1 MLTTKDYSV
10 FHILDTTIQFTGAKL
25 ANKCLPGD
33 QVEWDVQK
41 NQCNLVSRGNH
52 SLIVG
57 TLELTNKSKYGLTN
71 RQLPMY
77 LFTPYDQSY
86 PHFIV
91 GSSEKDVSR
100 NIIALISFGEW
111 TQSSTFPRGN
121 IQTILG
127 HSGDFEPEYQALI
140 WQACPWKYSPKEKYT
155 AGCCQNRSRLEET
168 YTPMLND
175 NLVRTPLTGYIKGCC
190 QNHSKND
197 WSETYTF
204 NIDPPGCRD
213 VDDVFTFEQLSDGWN
228 VTITISDVSAYVE
241 PGSNVDKMAEQIGQT
256 LYNNDG
262 GVLRPMLPPQYSE
275 EVCSLLTG
283 KDSYGLSMSF
293 NWNSKEQSITN
304 IKWFASILKV
314 DRSYT
319 YEEFQKSDSP
329 YTKPLQQIASYLAD
343 RHSPDSHEWVEQMML
358 FYNREAGKLL
368 KKAGQG
374 VLRRHS
380 QPNLERLTAFQ
391 ESGIFELEKFAY
403 SSAEYCLSTERET
416 VHYGLET
423 DAYAHASSPIR
434 RYADLVNQRILKE
447 IIKQENQIDEKFIN
461 VYQMNRRGKA
471 VKRFSRDI
479 DFLKAISTGET
490 RFNAIIVE
498 HKMIS
503 PDKKKIKLYVRK
515 WGRMVSAWFKCMPNA
530 NNDNVVLS
538 RDEMREIDVTLY
550 REVEIQCVFMPNA
563 RNWKERVVIQIV

>member
-10 FHILDTTIQFTGAKL
+10 FHIINTTIQFTGAKL

-33 QVEWDVQK
+33 QVEWDVQN
-41 NQCNLVSRGNH
+41 NQCKLVSRGNH
-52 SLIVG
+52 NWIVG

-91 GSSEKDVSR
+91 GSSEKDFSR

-111 TQSSTFPRGN
+111 TPSSTFPRGN

-127 HSGDFEPEYQALI
+127 NSGDFEAESQAI
-140 WQACPWKYSPKEKYT
+140 MWQACPWKYSSKE
-155 AGCCQNRSRLEET
+155 Q

-175 NLVRTPLTGYIKGCC
+175 NIVRTVLKG
-190 QNHSKND
+190 
-197 WSETYTF
+197 YTF

-213 VDDVFTFEQLSDGWN
+213 VDDVFTFEKISDGWN
-228 VTITISDVSAYVE
+228 VTITISDVAAYVE
-241 PGSNVDKMAEQIGQT
+241 QGSNVDKMAEKISQT
-256 LYNNDG
+256 LYNNEG
-262 GVLRPMLPPQYSE
+262 GVVRPMLPPQYSE
-275 EVCSLLTG
+275 EVCSLLPG

-293 NWNSKEQSITN
+293 IWNSKEQGITD
-304 IKWFASILKV
+304 IKWFSSIVKV

-319 YEEFQKSDSP
+319 YEEFQRSNSP
-329 YTKPLQQIASYLAD
+329 YIKPLEQIASYLAD
-343 RHSPDSHEWVEQMML
+343 RNSADSHEWVEQMML

-368 KKAGQG
+368 KGSGQG

-380 QPNLERLTAFQ
+380 QPNLERLEAFQ
-391 ESGIFELEKFAY
+391 KSGIIELEKFAY
-403 SSAEYCLSTERET
+403 SSAEYCLSTEPET
-416 VHYGLET
+416 VHYGLGT
-423 DAYAHASSPIR
+423 DAYAHVSSPIR

-447 IIKQENQIDEKFIN
+447 IIKQENKNDEKSIN

-479 DFLKAISTGET
+479 DFLKAISTGDT

-498 HKMIS
+498 KKIFD
-503 PDKKKIKLYVRK
+503 DKIKIKLYVRK
-515 WGRMVSAWFKCMPNA
+515 WGRIVSTWFKSV
-530 NNDNVVLS
+530 NDKTYLKSKCSTSENIVLS
-538 RDEMREIDVTLY
+538 RDESREIDVTLY
-550 REVEIQCVFMPNA
+550 REVEIGCVFMPNA

>member
-10 FHILDTTIQFTGAKL
+10 FHIINTTIQFTGAKL

-33 QVEWDVQK
+33 QVEWDVQN
-41 NQCNLVSRGNH
+41 NQCKLVSRGNH
-52 SLIVG
+52 NWIVG

-91 GSSEKDVSR
+91 GSSEKDFSR

-111 TQSSTFPRGN
+111 TPSSTFPRGN

-127 HSGDFEPEYQALI
+127 NSGDFEAESQAI
-140 WQACPWKYSPKEKYT
+140 MWQACPWKYSSKE
-155 AGCCQNRSRLEET
+155 Q

-175 NLVRTPLTGYIKGCC
+175 NIVRTVLKG
-190 QNHSKND
+190 
-197 WSETYTF
+197 YTF

-213 VDDVFTFEQLSDGWN
+213 VDDVFTFEKISDGWN
-228 VTITISDVSAYVE
+228 VTITISDVAAYVE
-241 PGSNVDKMAEQIGQT
+241 QGSNVDKMAEKISQT
-256 LYNNDG
+256 LYNNEG
-262 GVLRPMLPPQYSE
+262 GVVRPMLPPQYSE
-275 EVCSLLTG
+275 EVCSLLPG

-293 NWNSKEQSITN
+293 IWNSKEQGITD
-304 IKWFASILKV
+304 IKWFSSIVKV

-319 YEEFQKSDSP
+319 YEEFQRSNSP
-329 YTKPLQQIASYLAD
+329 YIKPLEQIASYLAD

-368 KKAGQG
+368 KGSGQG

-380 QPNLERLTAFQ
+380 QPNLERLEAFQ
-391 ESGIFELEKFAY
+391 KSGIIELEKFAY
-403 SSAEYCLSTERET
+403 SSAEYCLSTEPET
-416 VHYGLET
+416 VHYGLGT
-423 DAYAHASSPIR
+423 DAYAHVSSPIR

-447 IIKQENQIDEKFIN
+447 IIKQENKNDEKSIN

-479 DFLKAISTGET
+479 DFLKAISTGDT

-498 HKMIS
+498 KKIFD
-503 PDKKKIKLYVRK
+503 DKIKIKLYVRK
-515 WGRMVSAWFKCMPNA
+515 WGRIVSTWFKSV
-530 NNDNVVLS
+530 NDKTYLKSKCSTSENIVLS
-538 RDEMREIDVTLY
+538 RDESREIDVTLY
-550 REVEIQCVFMPNA
+550 REVEIGCVFMPNA

>member
-1 MLTTKDYSV
+1 MSTRNITMLTTKDYRV
-10 FHILDTTIQFTGAKL
+10 FHILDTTIQFTGPKL

-33 QVEWDVQK
+33 QVEWDIQK
-41 NQCNLVSRGNH
+41 NQCKLISRGNH

-121 IQTILG
+121 LQTILG
-127 HSGDFEPEYQALI
+127 HSGDFEAESQAI
-140 WQACPWKYSPKEKYT
+140 MWQACPWKYSSKESY
-155 AGCCQNRSRLEET
+155 L
-168 YTPMLND
+168 PMLND
-175 NLVRTPLTGYIKGCC
+175 NIVRTVLKGY
-190 QNHSKND
+190 S
-197 WSETYTF
+197 F

-213 VDDVFTFEQLSDGWN
+213 VDDVFTFEQVPDGWN
-228 VTITISDVSAYVE
+228 VTITISDVAAYVE
-241 PGSNVDKMAEQIGQT
+241 QGSNVDKMAEKISQT
-256 LYNNDG
+256 LYNNEG
-262 GVLRPMLPPQYSE
+262 GVVRPMLPPQYSE
-275 EVCSLLTG
+275 EACSLLPG

-293 NWNSKEQSITN
+293 IWNNKEQIITD
-304 IKWFASILKV
+304 IKWFASSLKV
-314 DRSYT
+314 NRSYT
-319 YEEFQKSDSP
+319 YEEFQKSDSL
-329 YTKPLQQIASYLAD
+329 YKKSLEQIASYLAD
-343 RHSPDSHEWVEQMML
+343 RHSADSHEWVEQMML

-368 KKAGQG
+368 KRDGQG

-380 QPNLERLTAFQ
+380 QPNLERLEAFQ
-391 ESGIFELEKFAY
+391 KSGILELEKFAY
-403 SSAEYCLSTERET
+403 SSAEYCLSTEAET
-416 VHYGLET
+416 VHYGLGT

-447 IIKQENQIDEKFIN
+447 IIKQEKQNDEKSIN

-471 VKRFSRDI
+471 VKRFSRDM

-490 RFNAIIVE
+490 KFNAIIVE
-498 HKMIS
+498 KKILD
-503 PDKKKIKLYVRK
+503 DKIKIKLYVRK
-515 WGRMVSAWFKCMPNA
+515 WGRMVSTWFKHV
-530 NNDNVVLS
+530 NNDIVLS
-538 RDEMREIDVTLY
+538 RDESREIDVTLY
-550 REVEIQCVFMPNA
+550 REVEIGCVFMPNA